1 MNNRHTLVLAVI
13 TVFLV
18 FFSAYSL
25 AKDPVYTGFFSSR
38 AIQGYD
44 TVSYFQ
50 GDGVP
55 VKGVDEFQIE
65 WRGATWYFS
74 SAHNLA
80 AFAADPE
87 RYAPQY
93 GGYCAWAVA
102 HDTLAKGDALVYE
115 IVGDKLYLN
124 YNNGIS
130 DDWSAQKTELIS
142 VADEYYPE
150 LVDAQ

>member
-25 AKDPVYTGFFSSR
+25 AKDPVYTGFFSNR

-55 VKGVDEFQIE
+55 VKGVDEFQI
-65 WRGATWYFS
+65 
-74 SAHNLA
+74 
-80 AFAADPE
+80 
-87 RYAPQY
+87 
-93 GGYCAWAVA
+93 
-102 HDTLAKGDALVYE
+102 
-115 IVGDKLYLN
+115 
-124 YNNGIS
+124 
-130 DDWSAQKTELIS
+130 
-142 VADEYYPE
+142 
-150 LVDAQ
+150 